1 MNEVAGSQL
10 YFFFFKAIYS
20 SLVIYSQQNG
30 TSSKHENMNGVHDN
44 IK

>member
-10 YFFFFKAIYS
+10 YFFFKAIYS

-30 TSSKHENMNGVHDN
+30 ISSKHENMNGVHDN